1 MMVEGFEGNRAET
14 RTMIP
19 VIRSFV
25 EAHGIVDVT
34 VVADAGMLSEAN
46 LKQVEDAGW
55 TFIVGGKL
63 PDIPYA
69 ISQWRNAN
77 PGAEPVDGMVLSQPV
92 VMGTK
97 ADTRRRTAY
106 YQYRQDRAKRT
117 LHGIDTQVAKA
128 EKAVAGQ
135 VPVKR
140 NRFITLTGGSKAV
153 NRDLEAKVRA
163 LAGWKPYVTNLQ
175 ASPEF
180 VIGAYHQLWHVEH
193 SFRMSKHDLK
203 ARPIYSRTRES
214 IDAHLAIVFAALA
227 VSHWIETRTGWT
239 IKRFVQA
246 LRPYRQ
252 VTINTGTQHLTAEQP
267 IPDELRTLLAKIHQL
282 PGD

>member
-1 MMVEGFEGNRAET
+1 MVEGFEGNRAET